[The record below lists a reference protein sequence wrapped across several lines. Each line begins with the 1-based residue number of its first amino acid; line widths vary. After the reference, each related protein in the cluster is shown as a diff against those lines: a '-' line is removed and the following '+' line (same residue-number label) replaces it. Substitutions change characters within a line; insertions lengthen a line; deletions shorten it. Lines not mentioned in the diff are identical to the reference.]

1 MSCLL
6 YLAACHLRLRLLH
19 LAACHL
25 RLLDLAACCVRL
37 LHLAAAEPA
46 LVATEPRLAEVQAF
60 GSPDAWRA
68 ELAALRPEVNITC

>member
-1 MSCLL
+1 LQLL
-6 YLAACHLRLRLLH
+6 SPFKP
-19 LAACHL
+19 
-25 RLLDLAACCVRL
+25 VQPTRL

-68 ELAALRPEVNITC
+68 ELAALRPDVNITC